1 MQYAYMRR
9 KLALDKRS
17 RSQRLL
23 DRSWQSNA
31 ATDTLSMEGSSM
43 DGKENIS
50 QSMGQTEQLLSS
62 PRNAS
67 VTVKPQ
73 A

>member
-1 MQYAYMRR
+1 MRR
-9 KLALDKRS
+9 KLALDKRT
-17 RSQRLL
+17 RPQRLL

-31 ATDTLSMEGSSM
+31 AVATSLIEGSSM

-50 QSMGQTEQLLSS
+50 QLMGQTEQLLL